1 LMREKI
7 SLTKEFVFDLS
18 LSLAV
23 SEKVCFGLFPCASPQ
38 SLKGIYRPWASVAGE
53 WWHTIHRAVHL
64 ETTWDDAIHD
74 ASNEQSHV
82 SDCT

>member
-1 LMREKI
+1 MREKM

-38 SLKGIYRPWASVAGE
+38 SSKVFIGLWASVASE

-64 ETTWDDAIHD
+64 EMTWNDTIHD